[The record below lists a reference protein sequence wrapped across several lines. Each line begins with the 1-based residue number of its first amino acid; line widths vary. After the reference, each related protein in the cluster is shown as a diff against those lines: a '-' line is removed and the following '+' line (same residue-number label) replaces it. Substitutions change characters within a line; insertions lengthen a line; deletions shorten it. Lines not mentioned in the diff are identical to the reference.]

1 MSENEELYNHKSLEN
16 MGRGGLLQTIQF
28 VCHKTKT
35 EGRIIQLTNGK
46 ILVFDCPYWSTKAST
61 LLHLY
66 KPDAI
71 ISIEQSTASL
81 SGFIVT
87 MDENIKACNFYMFRI
102 FVLFFSI
109 FSVYGFLWVTYLYVK
124 HSSHDHDKNHS
135 YYWVNV
141 FLDHFNAQCKTISG
155 YYLSLIHN
163 TSQMNQFNQNNTC
176 NISVK

>member
-1 MSENEELYNHKSLEN
+1 MSENEEIYDNNQSLEN
-16 MGRGGLLQTIQF
+16 VRRGGLLQAMQF

-35 EGRIIQLTNGK
+35 EGRIIQLANGK

-66 KPDAI
+66 KPDAN

-87 MDENIKACNFYMFRI
+87 IDENAKTCNFYMFRI
-102 FVLFFSI
+102 LVLFFSI
-109 FSVYGFLWVTYLYVK
+109 FGVYGFLWGIFLYVK
-124 HSSHDHDKNHS
+124 HGSSKSNNEDGS
-135 YYWVNV
+135 YYWVSI
-141 FLDHFNAQCKTISG
+141 LWDHFNIQCKTISK

-163 TSQMNQFNQNNTC
+163 TSDGNQNNTC